1 MNKKKKMIIC
11 FVLGMVGCLCFGGG
25 DWLMIYGNTAHT
37 GELYWLTQG
46 IIGISPARNTIA
58 MALAFPGIICYGT
71 GLFAMAGFIK
81 DSRDRKIYR
90 VLNIF
95 GLTPWLCL
103 HIFYILLLAIY
114 AYMGS
119 NGYQGADEI
128 CHAVYSSLSWIIP
141 LSEAFMLPP
150 FIYYMYLQ
158 LRGKT
163 YFSRLGGFFGANVL
177 VNYGVLYVVSLIMPD
192 VPARL
197 GFKNGLM
204 SESMIILFAVLVI
217 CTVKNI
223 HGVAD
228 EEKFTLIP

>member
-1 MNKKKKMIIC
+1 MPRC
-11 FVLGMVGCLCFGGG
+11 V
-25 DWLMIYGNTAHT
+25 
-37 GELYWLTQG
+37 
-46 IIGISPARNTIA
+46 
-58 MALAFPGIICYGT
+58 
-71 GLFAMAGFIK
+71 
-81 DSRDRKIYR
+81 
-90 VLNIF
+90 
-95 GLTPWLCL
+95 
-103 HIFYILLLAIY
+103 LLAVLD
-114 AYMGS
+114 S
-119 NGYQGADEI
+119 T
-128 CHAVYSSLSWIIP
+128 

-163 YFSRLGGFFGANVL
+163 CFSRLGGFFGANVL

-192 VPARL
+192 IPARL

-204 SESMIILFAVLVI
+204 RESMIILFAVLVI